1 MAAQC
6 WGDRRRALMGGTGWG
21 GEGDV
26 GDGRAEGRVKLESLG
41 RDRADQEELEL
52 ELL

>member
-1 MAAQC
+1 
-6 WGDRRRALMGGTGWG
+6 MGGTGWG